1 MGGMADGRITV
12 FLADD
17 NVIVREG
24 VRALLGLEHDLE
36 VVGTAD
42 DYDSLLSGAEAAA
55 PQVLVTDI
63 RMPPSFQREG
73 IDAAKELRKRHPGT
87 GVVVL
92 SQYDDPDY
100 AIALLADGAAGYAY
114 LLKDRVAEGDQ
125 LARAV
130 REVATGGS
138 VLDPKIV
145 EALVQ
150 PVTDDAGLTATDE
163 ELLHE

>member
-1 MGGMADGRITV
+1 MGEGRITV

-24 VRALLGLEHDLE
+24 VRALLALEPDLD

-42 DYDSLLSGAEAAA
+42 DYDSLLAGAELAA

-100 AIALLADGAAGYAY
+100 AIALL
-114 LLKDRVAEGDQ
+114 
-125 LARAV
+125 
-130 REVATGGS
+130 
-138 VLDPKIV
+138 
-145 EALVQ
+145 
-150 PVTDDAGLTATDE
+150 
-163 ELLHE
+163 

>member
-1 MGGMADGRITV
+1 MESSWADGRITV

-24 VRALLGLEHDLE
+24 VRALLGARARPRGRGHRRRLRQL
-36 VVGTAD
+36 VA
-42 DYDSLLSGAEAAA
+42 GAEAAA

-63 RMPPSFQREG
+63 RMPPSFQQEG

-100 AIALLADGAAGYAY
+100 A
-114 LLKDRVAEGDQ
+114 DR
-125 LARAV
+125 RCS
-130 REVATGGS
+130 ATA
-138 VLDPKIV
+138 P
-145 EALVQ
+145 
-150 PVTDDAGLTATDE
+150 PATPTS
-163 ELLHE
+163 